1 MVGIFMRKKL
11 ALLLVLLLL
20 AGMLFGCSGAKFTCG
35 ICGKEVKGV
44 GHLVRAG
51 DKTGRIC
58 DNCYQMAMESQ
69 G

>member
-1 MVGIFMRKKL
+1 MRKKL
-11 ALLLVLLLL
+11 ALLLVVLLLGL
-20 AGMLFGCSGAKFTCG
+20 TLSGCSGAKFTCG

-58 DNCYQMAMESQ
+58 DNCYRMTLESQ